1 MTAHAV
7 ALQENERA
15 SIIDRAVEAADRQG
29 ARDGVPDLHTYLTRY
44 FRFMPVEAMR
54 AREPVDLAGAALSH
68 RMAAAARAQGTAI
81 VRSFTPTVE
90 QHGWST
96 GHTVIEIITDDM
108 PFLVDSVI
116 SELNRLECGI
126 HLIVHPQLVVR
137 RTVTGELV
145 EVLDSGPSE
154 WHSGDSP
161 HDSLVESWMHVEI
174 DRQTHPARL
183 EEISHELR
191 RVLEDVRVAV
201 EDWPLMMARVTEIM
215 TELTTAPPVGIDPRE
230 VAEARTL
237 LGWLAEGNFTFLG
250 YREYHLSSATGP
262 ADDGQGADGQ
272 AADGNDGAAEGQG
285 TEGHDADVLVAET
298 GTGLGILR
306 HDSTTSSGYD
316 RLNADARARAREKTL
331 LVVTK
336 ANSRATVHRSVYL
349 DYIGIKTF
357 DASGEVSGE
366 RRFLGLFA
374 SSAYTDSVR
383 RIPLVNRKVSE
394 VLARAGFGEETHSG
408 KDLLQI
414 LETYPRDEL
423 FDISVDDLTTISRS
437 VMDMQQRRR
446 TRLFLR
452 KDAYGRYISSL
463 VYLPRDRYTTK
474 VRLKIADVLRTAF
487 DATSI
492 DFTARVSESA
502 LARLHFVVR
511 VSPGSKLPDVDA
523 VDLEAKLVEAT
534 RAWDEDLSDALRSE
548 TGEEESARLYRTW
561 GRAFPE
567 AYKEDFDARVA
578 VADLRRLEQLAAGV
592 GAEDGAER
600 ALSMNLYQP
609 VGCASDERRF
619 KLYRLAPLSLT
630 EVLPFLSNL
639 GVEVVDERP
648 YVLELGDG
656 TSIGTTGK
664 GADST
669 NGTNG
674 TSGTLTGVR
683 RGYIYDFGLRYGGP
697 VPDPSISRDLFC
709 EAFAAAWAGRAE
721 SDGFDRLVL
730 LAGLSWRAVVV
741 LRAYAKYLRQTGT
754 TFSQDY
760 IERCLRANVPITA
773 TLLELFRARFDPEA
787 FADDEAGRSAR
798 DAECDRLAADLRNRL
813 DGVASLDHDRI
824 LRSMLALIR
833 ATLRTNAYQRDPG
846 DAFGDGHKDYVSFKF
861 DPSAIPD
868 LPAPRPAFEIFVYSP
883 KVEGVHLRFGKVARG
898 GLRWSDRPED
908 FRTEILGL
916 VKAQTV
922 KNAVIV
928 PTGAKGGFVGK
939 HLPDPGV
946 DREAWL
952 SAGIACYK
960 LFISGLLDLTD
971 NLVGGDVVPP
981 PRVVRHDGDDTYL
994 VVAADKGTATFSD
1007 IANGLAVEYGFW
1019 LGDAF
1024 ASGGSVGYDHKA
1036 MGITAKGAWESV
1048 KRHFREMGR
1057 DVQTEEF
1064 TVVGIGDMSGD
1075 VFGNGMLLSP
1085 CIRLVAAFDHRHV
1098 FLDPTPDA
1106 AASFAERSRMFAL
1119 PRSSWADYDTSLI
1132 SPGGGVHPRSAK
1144 SITITPEVA
1153 GCLGLADGV
1162 ESMTPAELIH
1172 AILQAPVDLLWNGG
1186 IGTYVK
1192 AADQSHAE
1200 VGDKTNDSIRINGNQ
1215 LRCRVVGEGGNLGLT
1230 QLGRVEAAQNGVRV
1244 NTDAIDNSAGVD
1256 CSDHEVNIKILL
1268 DRIVAAGDL
1277 TGKQRNQLL
1286 AEMTEDVGRM
1296 VLRDNY
1302 EQNVLL
1308 GNARKQSH
1316 GMLVVHQRFMRSLE
1330 ARGLLNRELEFLPDD
1345 AALALRAEQGRGLT
1359 SPEFS
1364 VLVAYSKITLT
1375 EDLMASDLP
1384 ADPWFGR
1391 TLRDYFPPQLVTRY
1405 GDNLAEH
1412 PLRHELI
1419 TTCLVNEMVNR
1430 GGITFAFRAEEETGA
1445 SPQQVARAYTV
1456 CREIFELRSFVADV
1470 EALDNQVS
1478 TEAQTALYLA
1488 FRRLLDRSVRWFLQT
1503 RPGTIDV
1510 GAEIERFGPVVTELG
1525 PRMTDLA
1532 VGGERRQLREDA
1544 AEFVRMGIPE
1554 PMAVRG
1560 AGLLNEFQLL
1570 DITEIS
1576 TQVDASPAE
1585 VAPVYTALSERYCVD
1600 AMLTRISQLPRAD
1613 RWQSLARAALRYDL
1627 YAALESLTIA
1637 VLTASP
1643 NAPMPPEERINSW
1656 ERANTAAVARAT
1668 HTLEEVRRLEKGDL
1682 ASLSVALRTLRG
1694 VVRST
1699 G

>member
-7 ALQENERA
+7 ALQESERA
-15 SIIDRAVEAADRQG
+15 SLVERAVEAGERQG
-29 ARDGVPDLHTYLTRY
+29 SRDDLGDLRTFLTRY
-44 FRFMPVEAMR
+44 YCYVPIEEMR
-54 AREPVDLAGAALSH
+54 SRGPVDLAGAALSH
-68 RMAAAARAQGTAI
+68 RQMAATRPQGRAN
-81 VRSFTPTVE
+81 VRTFTPTVE

-96 GHTVIEIITDDM
+96 GHTVIEIVTDDM

-116 SELNRLECGI
+116 SELNRLDCGI
-126 HLIVHPQLVVR
+126 HLIVHPQMVVR

-145 EVLDSGPSE
+145 EILDMGPGA
-154 WHSGDSP
+154 WAGGDHS
-161 HDSLVESWMHVEI
+161 HDSVIESWMHVEI
-174 DRQTHPARL
+174 DRQTLPARQ
-183 EEISHELR
+183 EEISRELR

-201 EDWPLMMARVTEIM
+201 EDWPLMMARI
-215 TELTTAPPVGIDPRE
+215 TELVAELAASPPAGIDAKE
-230 VAEARTL
+230 VAEARRL
-237 LGWLAEGNFTFLG
+237 LSWLAEGNFTFLG
-250 YREYHLSSATGP
+250 YREYRLTTAAELDGHEGHEGG
-262 ADDGQGADGQ
+262 DDGEGGS
-272 AADGNDGAAEGQG
+272 AAEA
-285 TEGHDADVLVAET
+285 TDVLVAET

-306 HDSTTSSGYD
+306 YDSTASSGYD
-316 RLNADARARAREKTL
+316 RLNAQARVKAREKTL
-331 LVVTK
+331 LVITK

-349 DYIGIKTF
+349 DYIGVKKF
-357 DASGEVSGE
+357 DANGEVIGE

-383 RIPLVNRKVSE
+383 RIPLIDRKVAA
-394 VLARAGFGEETHSG
+394 VLELSGFSPEDHSG
-408 KDLLQI
+408 KDLIQI

-423 FDISVDDLTTISRS
+423 FDISVDELSTIARA

-446 TRLFLR
+446 TRLFMR
-452 KDAYGRYISSL
+452 KDVYGRYISCL
-463 VYLPRDRYTTK
+463 VYLPRDRYTTR
-474 VRLKIADVLRTAF
+474 VRLKIADILARTF
-487 DATSI
+487 DATST

-502 LARLHFVVR
+502 LARLHFVLR
-511 VSPGSKLPDVDA
+511 VDPAVPLPDVETSE
-523 VDLEAKLVEAT
+523 LEARLVEAT
-534 RAWDEDLSDALRSE
+534 RAWDEDLSEALQSE
-548 TGEEESARLYRTW
+548 AGEEEAAKLFRTW

-578 VADLRRLEQLAAGV
+578 VADLHRLESLASSVAKR
-592 GAEDGAER
+592 EQDGAAEAR
-600 ALSMNLYQP
+600 ALSMNLYEP
-609 VGCASDERRF
+609 VGCAPDERRF

-630 EVLPFLSNL
+630 QVLPFLSNL

-648 YVLELGDG
+648 YVFEPEGG
-656 TSIGTTGK
+656 
-664 GADST
+664 
-669 NGTNG
+669 
-674 TSGTLTGVR
+674 R
-683 RGYIYDFGLRYGGP
+683 RSYVYDFGLRYGDD
-697 VPDPSISRDLFC
+697 VPEPDRARDKFC
-709 EAFAAAWAGRAE
+709 QAFAAAWDGKAE

-730 LAGLSWRAVVV
+730 LAGLSWRQVVV

-760 IERCLRANVPITA
+760 IERCLRANVPITRSLL
-773 TLLELFRARFDPEA
+773 TLFSARFDPDA
-787 FADDEAGRSAR
+787 HPDDEAGWAAR
-798 DAECDRLAADLRNRL
+798 TAACESLTATIRGQLDA
-813 DGVASLDHDRI
+813 VASLDYDRI
-824 LRSMLALIR
+824 LRSMLGLVR
-833 ATLRTNAYQRDPG
+833 ATLRTNVFQP
-846 DAFGDGHKDYVSFKF
+846 DATGTDKVYVSFKF
-861 DPSAIPD
+861 DPKVLPD

-883 KVEGVHLRFGKVARG
+883 RVEGVHLRFGRVARG

-939 HLPDPGV
+939 QLPDPGL

-952 SAGIACYK
+952 AEGIACYK

-971 NLVGGDVVPP
+971 NLVAGSVVPP
-981 PRVVRHDGDDTYL
+981 RRVVRHDGDDTYL

-1007 IANGLAVEYGFW
+1007 IANDLAKEHGFW

-1048 KRHFREMGR
+1048 QRHFREMGR
-1057 DVQTEEF
+1057 DVQSEES

-1085 CIRLVAAFDHRHV
+1085 HIRLVAAFDHRHV
-1098 FLDPTPDA
+1098 FLDPDPDA
-1106 AASFAERSRMFAL
+1106 AASFAERQRLFGL
-1119 PRSSWADYDTSLI
+1119 PRSSWADYDASLI

-1144 SITITPEVA
+1144 SIAISAQVA
-1153 GCLGLADGV
+1153 ARLGLTEGL
-1162 ESMTPAELIH
+1162 ESMTPAELIS
-1172 AILQAPVDLLWNGG
+1172 AILKAPVDLLWNGG

-1192 AADQSHAE
+1192 ATEQTNAE
-1200 VGDKTNDSIRINGNQ
+1200 VGDKTNDAIRIDAAQ

-1230 QLGRVEAAQNGVRV
+1230 QLGRVEAALHGVRI

-1268 DRIVAAGDL
+1268 DRIVDAGDL
-1277 TGKQRNQLL
+1277 TGKQRNKLL
-1286 AEMTEDVGRM
+1286 AEMTDDVARM

-1316 GMLVVHQRFMRSLE
+1316 GMLSVHQRFMRALE
-1330 ARGLLNRELEFLPDD
+1330 GRGLLNRDLEFLPDD
-1345 AALALRAEQGRGLT
+1345 GALALRHDEGQGLT

-1364 VLVAYSKITLT
+1364 VLVAYAKITLT
-1375 EDLMASDLP
+1375 EDVIASDLP
-1384 ADPWFGR
+1384 DDPWFEV
-1391 TLRDYFPPQLVTRY
+1391 TLRDYFPPQLVARY
-1405 GDNLAEH
+1405 GDDLAQH
-1412 PLRHELI
+1412 PLRRELI

-1456 CREIFELRSFVADV
+1456 CREIFGLRAYVAQV
-1470 EALDNQVS
+1470 EALDNHIS

-1488 FRRLLDRSVRWFLQT
+1488 FRRLLDRASRWFLQT

-1510 GAEIERFGPVVTELG
+1510 GAEIARFGPVVAELG
-1525 PRMTDLA
+1525 RQMPELA
-1532 VGGERRQLREDA
+1532 VGAEYKQLHEDA
-1544 AEFVRMGIPE
+1544 ADFVRMGIPE
-1554 PMAVRG
+1554 QLALRG
-1560 AGLLNEFQLL
+1560 ASLLNEFQLL

-1576 TQVDASPAE
+1576 TQVGSAPAE
-1585 VAPVYTALSERYCVD
+1585 VAPVYTTLSERYAVD
-1600 AMLTRISQLPRAD
+1600 AMLTRISQLDRGD
-1613 RWQSLARAALRYDL
+1613 RWQALARAALRYDL
-1627 YAALESLTIA
+1627 YAALESLTVA
-1637 VLTASP
+1637 VITASP
-1643 NAPMPPEERINSW
+1643 NVRMDPLERIEAW

-1668 HTLEEVRRLEKGDL
+1668 QTLEEVRRLEKGDL

-1699 G
+1699 S